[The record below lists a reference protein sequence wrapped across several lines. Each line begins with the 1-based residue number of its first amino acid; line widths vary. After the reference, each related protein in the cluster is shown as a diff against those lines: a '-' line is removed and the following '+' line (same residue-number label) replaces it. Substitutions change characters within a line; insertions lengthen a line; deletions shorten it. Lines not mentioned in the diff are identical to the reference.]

1 MQRNTVCQA
10 TLAVSA
16 RELFPFTTSY
26 TSETQFSLTIL
37 YQELTNQILHYLC
50 GMLT

>member
-10 TLAVSA
+10 TLPVSA
-16 RELFPFTTSY
+16 RELFPFTSY

-37 YQELTNQILHYLC
+37 YQELTNQMLHYLC